1 MLVIRILDLDGA
13 QERTCLVENMVENR
27 ATESLHFSF
36 LPVKW
41 EK

>member
-1 MLVIRILDLDGA
+1 MLVVRIFDLDGA
-13 QERTCLVENMVENR
+13 QARRCLVENMVENK

-36 LPVKW
+36 LPDKW